1 MRYLRWGLLA
11 TTVIALIAGGVAW
24 LAGAPNVADACWA
37 AGTVAA
43 LVPATWWVIA
53 GFRQGR
59 FGVDVLAVISL
70 AGALA
75 VREYLAGAL
84 IGVMLAT
91 GQALEAAAEQRA
103 TKDLRALLDRVPRTA
118 RRRDG
123 DDFEVVGLDEI
134 VVDDVL
140 VVGSGEVLPVD
151 GLVVSEYAIIDD
163 SALTGESVHVRRE
176 QGESV
181 RSGSVNAGGG
191 LEMRASATAADS
203 TYAGIVRLAK
213 EAAAESAPVVR
224 LADKAAAWFVPVA
237 LAVSGLAWLLS
248 GSATRAVAVL
258 VVATPC
264 PLLLAAPVAIVSGLS
279 RASRIGVLVRGG
291 GALETL
297 GRATTLVL
305 DKTGTLTSGRP
316 RGTDVV
322 TAPGWT
328 VDDVLGLAA
337 SADQLSPHVLAVAI
351 VEEARLRGLSLTMPT
366 LTEEE
371 AGTGV
376 SALVDGR
383 RVHVGNLDIGLSDS
397 SSSLRS
403 ASSSDGIGS
412 SDSSSSLRSAS
423 SSDGIGLSDS
433 SSSLR
438 SASSSDGIGLSDW
451 TASVLSRASLD
462 GAVIAWV
469 RVDGVLA
476 GAILLA
482 DPLRADAPRTLRRL
496 RAAGMNRVVM
506 LTGDRPAPAQQI
518 GTVLGLDEVAAQQTP
533 ADKVARVRAERERA
547 VTAMVGDGV
556 NDAPALAAAN
566 VGIAMGARGSTA
578 SSEAADIVLTTDRL
592 DRLADAMLIARRSR
606 RIAVQSAV
614 VGMVLSLVA
623 MGFAA
628 FGLLAPAAGA
638 LLQEGID
645 LAVILNALR
654 ALRIDHAGTHPLN
667 RDAEELVRRFAG
679 EHDRMRDDLSI
690 LRDTAQQVS
699 AGERDAA
706 LVTLRAADGFLQDT
720 LLPHEDAE
728 DAALYPALAR
738 PLGSPEATA
747 TMSRMHAEIHRLSQ
761 RLHSHRE
768 IAEEAATVTP
778 EQSDD
783 LLACLYGLHAV
794 LLLHFVQEEENYF
807 VLAPAAAAER

>member
-1 MRYLRWGLLA
+1 VLLVMPW
-11 TTVIALIAGGVAW
+11 TLLGITVAALAAGGAAW
-24 LAGAPNVADACWA
+24 LAGAPGVADSCWI

-43 LVPATWWVIA
+43 IVPAIWWVIA
-53 GFRQGR
+53 GLRNGK
-59 FGVDVLAVISL
+59 FGVDVLAVLSL

-84 IGVMLAT
+84 IAVMLAT
-91 GQALEAAAEQRA
+91 GQALDAAAERRA

-118 RRRDG
+118 RRRTPDG
-123 DDFEVVGLDEI
+123 VEVVDLDA
-134 VVDDVL
+134 VTVDDVV
-140 VVGSGEVLPVD
+140 VVGPGEVLPVD
-151 GLVVSEYAIIDD
+151 GVVVSEIAVIDD
-163 SALTGESVHVRRE
+163 SALTGEPLQVTYDR
-176 QGESV
+176 GEAV
-181 RSGSVNAGGG
+181 RSGSLNAGAGV
-191 LEMRASATAADS
+191 EIRATATAADS

-213 EAAAESAPVVR
+213 QAAAESAPVVR
-224 LADKAAAWFVPVA
+224 LADRVAAWFVPLA
-237 LAVSGLAWLLS
+237 LAIAGLAWIVS

-279 RASRIGVLVRGG
+279 KTSRIGVLVRGG
-291 GALETL
+291 GPLETL

-316 RGTDVV
+316 RGTDIV

-328 VDDVLGLAA
+328 VDQVLGLAA
-337 SADQLSPHVLAVAI
+337 SADQLSPHVLASAI
-351 VEEARLRGLSLTMPT
+351 VEEARVRGLTLSMPSDAQ
-366 LTEEE
+366 EE

-383 RVHVGNLDIGLSDS
+383 RVHVGNLGL
-397 SSSLRS
+397 
-403 ASSSDGIGS
+403 DGEV
-412 SDSSSSLRSAS
+412 A
-423 SSDGIGLSDS
+423 
-433 SSSLR
+433 
-438 SASSSDGIGLSDW
+438 DW
-451 TASVLSRASLD
+451 TASVLSRAGLD
-462 GAVIAWV
+462 GAVVAWV
-469 RVDGVLA
+469 RVDGDLV

-482 DPLRADAPRTLRRL
+482 DPLRPDAPRTLRRL
-496 RAAGMNRVVM
+496 RAAGITRVVM

-533 ADKVARVRAERERA
+533 EDKVARVRAERERA

-556 NDAPALAAAN
+556 NDAPALAAAD

-578 SSEAADIVLTTDRL
+578 SSEAADIVLTADRL

-606 RIAVQSAV
+606 RIALQSAG
-614 VGMVLSLVA
+614 VGMGLSLVA

-628 FGLLAPAAGA
+628 VGWLPPAVGA
-638 LLQEGID
+638 LLQEAID
-645 LAVILNALR
+645 LAVILNSLR
-654 ALRIDHAGTHPLN
+654 ALRTARGATTHLSHH
-667 RDAEELVRRFAG
+667 AEELVRRFAG

-690 LRDTAQQVS
+690 LRDAAQQIS
-699 AGERDAA
+699 AGDSDAA
-706 LVTLRAADGFLQDT
+706 LVTLRAADGFLQHT

-728 DAALYPALAR
+728 ESALYPELAR
-738 PLGSPEATA
+738 PLGSAEATA

-768 IAEEAATVTP
+768 IAEAAGTVTP

-783 LLACLYGLHAV
+783 LLACLYGLHA
-794 LLLHFVQEEENYF
+794 LLCLHFVQEEENFF
-807 VLAPAAAAER
+807 VLAPAAVPER

>member
-1 MRYLRWGLLA
+1 MVQAETGNALTVPQCKTWGIVNYLRWGLLA
-11 TTVIALIAGGVAW
+11 VTVIALVAGGVAW
-24 LAGAPNVADACWA
+24 LAGAHVIADGCWVV
-37 AGTVAA
+37 GTVAA
-43 LVPATWWVIA
+43 MMPATWWVIQ
-53 GFRQGR
+53 GFRIGR
-59 FGVDVLAVISL
+59 FRVDVLAVVSM

-91 GQALEAAAEQRA
+91 GQALEAAAERRA

-118 RRRDG
+118 RRRSG
-123 DDFEVVGLDEI
+123 DDFEVVRLEAI
-134 VVDDVL
+134 AVDDVL

-151 GLVVSEYAIIDD
+151 GLVVSDYAIIDD
-163 SALTGESVHVRRE
+163 SALTGESVHVRRDR
-176 QGESV
+176 GEPL

-213 EAAAESAPVVR
+213 EAAAESAPVIR
-224 LADKAAAWFVPVA
+224 LADKAAAWFVPLA
-237 LAVSGLAWLLS
+237 LAVSGAAWLIS
-248 GSATRAVAVL
+248 GSATRGVAVL

-328 VDDVLGLAA
+328 VDEVLGLAA
-337 SADQLSPHVLAVAI
+337 SADQLSPHVLAAAI
-351 VEEARLRGLSLTMPT
+351 VDEARLRGLALVMPT

-383 RVHVGNLDIGLSDS
+383 RVHVGNLEIGLSDS

-403 ASSSDGIGS
+403 VSSTDG
-412 SDSSSSLRSAS
+412 L
-423 SSDGIGLSDS
+423 DG
-433 SSSLR
+433 
-438 SASSSDGIGLSDW
+438 AVADW

-462 GAVIAWV
+462 GAVVAWV
-469 RVDGVLA
+469 RVDGDLV

-482 DPLRADAPRTLRRL
+482 DPLRVDAPRTLRRL
-496 RAAGMNRVVM
+496 RAAGMTRVVM

-606 RIAVQSAV
+606 RIALQSAI
-614 VGMVLSLVA
+614 VGMALSLAA

-628 FGLLAPAAGA
+628 VGLLPPAAGA

-654 ALRIDHAGTHPLN
+654 ALRIDHDGTHPLG
-667 RDAEELVRRFAG
+667 RDAEDLVHRFAA
-679 EHDRMRDDLSI
+679 EHDQMRDDLST

-699 AGERDAA
+699 SGERTAA
-706 LVTLRAADGFLQDT
+706 LATLCAADSFLQET

-728 DAALYPALAR
+728 DTALYPALAR

-747 TMSRMHAEIHRLSQ
+747 TMSRMHAEIHRLAQ
-761 RLHSHRE
+761 RLHSHRDM
-768 IAEEAATVTP
+768 AEAAGTVTA

-783 LLACLYGLHAV
+783 LLACLYGLYA
-794 LLLHFVQEEENYF
+794 LLCLHFVQEEENFF
-807 VLAPAAAAER
+807 VLAPNSASDRQAGQ

>member
-1 MRYLRWGLLA
+1 MTYLRWGLLA
-11 TTVIALIAGGVAW
+11 ATVIALV
-24 LAGAPNVADACWA
+24 AGAAAWFADANALADACWA

-43 LVPATWWVIA
+43 MIPATWWVIA
-53 GFRQGR
+53 GFRKGR

-103 TKDLRALLDRVPRTA
+103 TKDLRALLDRVPHTA
-118 RRRDG
+118 RRRRG
-123 DDFEVVGLDEI
+123 DDFEVVGVDEI
-134 VVDDVL
+134 AVGDVVL
-140 VVGSGEVLPVD
+140 VGSGEVLPVD
-151 GLVVSEYAIIDD
+151 GVVASEYATIDD
-163 SALTGESVHVRRE
+163 SALTGESVHVRRDE
-176 QGESV
+176 GEPV

-191 LEMRASATAADS
+191 LEIRASATAGES
-203 TYAGIVRLAK
+203 TYAGIVRLAR
-213 EAAAESAPVVR
+213 EAAAESAPVIR
-224 LADKAAAWFVPVA
+224 LADKAAAWFVPLA

-328 VDDVLGLAA
+328 VDEILGLAA
-337 SADQLSPHVLAVAI
+337 SADQLSPHVLAAAI
-351 VEEARLRGLSLTMPT
+351 VEEARLRGLPLVMPT

-383 RVHVGNLDIGLSDS
+383 RVHVGNLGL
-397 SSSLRS
+397 
-403 ASSSDGIGS
+403 DGEV
-412 SDSSSSLRSAS
+412 A
-423 SSDGIGLSDS
+423 
-433 SSSLR
+433 
-438 SASSSDGIGLSDW
+438 DW

-469 RVDGVLA
+469 RVDGDLA

-496 RAAGMNRVVM
+496 RAAGMTRVVM

-518 GTVLGLDEVAAQQTP
+518 GTVLGLDEVAAQQSP

-606 RIAVQSAV
+606 RIALQSAV
-614 VGMVLSLVA
+614 VGMALSLVA

-628 FGLLAPAAGA
+628 VGLLPPAAGA

-654 ALRIDHAGTHPLN
+654 ALRVDHAGTHPLSP
-667 RDAEELVRRFAG
+667 DTQELVRRFAA
-679 EHDRMRDDLSI
+679 EHDQMRDDLSI
-690 LRDTAQQVS
+690 LRDVAQQVS
-699 AGERDAA
+699 AGERSAA
-706 LVTLRAADGFLQDT
+706 LVTLVAADGFLQDT

-728 DAALYPALAR
+728 DTALYPALAR

-747 TMSRMHAEIHRLSQ
+747 TMSRMHAEIHRLAQ

-768 IAEEAATVTP
+768 MAETAGAVTA

-783 LLACLYGLHAV
+783 LLACLYGLYA
-794 LLLHFVQEEENYF
+794 LLCLHFVQEEENFF
-807 VLAPAAAAER
+807 VLAPSSVSARHAEQ

>member
-1 MRYLRWGLLA
+1 MMNSRWVLLGVTGA
-11 TTVIALIAGGVAW
+11 VLAAGGIAW
-24 LAGAPNVADACWA
+24 LAGAPHIADACWA

-43 LVPATWWVIA
+43 MVPAAWWVIA
-53 GFRQGR
+53 GFRKGR

-118 RRRDG
+118 RRRIT
-123 DDFEVVGLDEI
+123 DDFEVIALESI

-151 GLVVSEYAIIDD
+151 GLVVSEFAIIDE
-163 SALTGESVHVRRE
+163 SALTGESVHVRHDC
-176 QGESV
+176 GEKV

-191 LEMRASATAADS
+191 LEIRASATAADS
-203 TYAGIVRLAK
+203 TYAGIVRLAR
-213 EAAAESAPVVR
+213 EAAAESAPVIR
-224 LADKAAAWFVPVA
+224 LADKAAAWFVPLA
-237 LAVSGLAWLLS
+237 LAVSGAAWLLS

-316 RGTDVV
+316 RGTDVA

-328 VDDVLGLAA
+328 IDEVLRLAA
-337 SADQLSPHVLAVAI
+337 SADQLSPHVLAAAI
-351 VEEARLRGLSLTMPT
+351 VDEARLRGLSLVMPT

-383 RVHVGNLDIGLSDS
+383 RVHVGNLGI
-397 SSSLRS
+397 
-403 ASSSDGIGS
+403 DGEV
-412 SDSSSSLRSAS
+412 A
-423 SSDGIGLSDS
+423 
-433 SSSLR
+433 
-438 SASSSDGIGLSDW
+438 DW
-451 TASVLSRASLD
+451 VASVLSRASLD

-469 RVDGVLA
+469 R
-476 GAILLA
+476 
-482 DPLRADAPRTLRRL
+482 
-496 RAAGMNRVVM
+496 
-506 LTGDRPAPAQQI
+506 
-518 GTVLGLDEVAAQQTP
+518 
-533 ADKVARVRAERERA
+533 
-547 VTAMVGDGV
+547 V

-592 DRLADAMLIARRSR
+592 DHVADAMLIARRSR
-606 RIAVQSAV
+606 RIALQSAI
-614 VGMVLSLVA
+614 VGMALSLIA

-628 FGLLAPAAGA
+628 VGLLRPAAGA

-654 ALRIDHAGTHPLN
+654 ALRIDRAGTHPLSH
-667 RDAEELVRRFAG
+667 DAEELVRRFSA
-679 EHDRMRDDLSI
+679 EHDQMRDQLSI
-690 LRDTAQQVS
+690 LRDAAQQIS
-699 AGERDAA
+699 AGRRDEAFM
-706 LVTLRAADGFLQDT
+706 TLCAADSFLSDT

-738 PLGSPEATA
+738 PLGSSEATG
-747 TMSRMHAEIHRLSQ
+747 TMSRMHAEIHRMAQ

-768 IAEEAATVTP
+768 MAETAGTVTA

-783 LLACLYGLHAV
+783 LLACLDGLYA
-794 LLLHFVQEEENYF
+794 LLCLHFVQEEENFF
-807 VLAPAAAAER
+807 VLAPAAASDRQAEQ

>member
-1 MRYLRWGLLA
+1 MTNLRWGLLA
-11 TTVIALIAGGVAW
+11 VTVIALIAGGAAW
-24 LAGAPNVADACWA
+24 LSGAPNAADVCWA
-37 AGTVAA
+37 VGTVAA
-43 LVPATWWVIA
+43 MVPATWWVIA
-53 GFRQGR
+53 GFRKGR

-118 RRRDG
+118 RRRKG
-123 DDFEVVGLDEI
+123 DDFEVVALDAI
-134 VVDDVL
+134 VIDDVV

-151 GLVVSEYAIIDD
+151 GLVVSQYAVIDD
-163 SALTGESVHVRRE
+163 SALTGESVQVRRE
-176 QGESV
+176 QGEPV

-191 LEMRASATAADS
+191 LEMRASAAAADS

-213 EAAAESAPVVR
+213 EAAAESAPVIR
-224 LADKAAAWFVPVA
+224 LADKVAAWFVPVA

-248 GSATRAVAVL
+248 GSAVRAVAVL

-279 RASRIGVLVRGG
+279 RASRIGVLIRGG

-316 RGTDVV
+316 RGSDVV

-337 SADQLSPHVLAVAI
+337 SADQLSPHVLAAAI
-351 VEEARLRGLSLTMPT
+351 VEEAGLRGLSLTMPT

-376 SALVDGR
+376 SAVVDGHT
-383 RVHVGNLDIGLSDS
+383 VQVGNLDIG
-397 SSSLRS
+397 
-403 ASSSDGIGS
+403 DG
-412 SDSSSSLRSAS
+412 L
-423 SSDGIGLSDS
+423 DGEV
-433 SSSLR
+433 
-438 SASSSDGIGLSDW
+438 ADW

-469 RVDGVLA
+469 RVDGDLV

-496 RAAGMNRVVM
+496 RAAGMTRVVM

-614 VGMVLSLVA
+614 VGMGLSLVA

-654 ALRIDHAGTHPLN
+654 ALRTDHAGTHPLN

-690 LRDTAQQVS
+690 LRDAAQQVS
-699 AGERDAA
+699 AGDRDVA
-706 LVTLRAADGFLQDT
+706 LATLRTADGFLRDT

-728 DAALYPALAR
+728 DSTLYPALAR

-747 TMSRMHAEIHRLSQ
+747 TMSRMHAEIHRLAQ
-761 RLHSHRE
+761 RLHSHLE
-768 IAEEAATVTP
+768 MAEAAGTVSP

-783 LLACLYGLHAV
+783 LLACLYGLHA
-794 LLLHFVQEEENYF
+794 LLCLHFVQEEENFF
-807 VLAPAAAAER
+807 VLAPAAVPDR

>member
-1 MRYLRWGLLA
+1 MTYLRWGLLA
-11 TTVIALIAGGVAW
+11 ATVIALVAGAVAW
-24 LAGAPNVADACWA
+24 LAHAYTVADACWA

-43 LVPATWWVIA
+43 MVPAAWWVIA
-53 GFRQGR
+53 GLRKGR

-118 RRRDG
+118 RRRLG
-123 DDFEVVGLDEI
+123 DDFEVISLEAI
-134 VVDDVL
+134 AVDDVL

-163 SALTGESVHVRRE
+163 SALTGESVHVRRDC
-176 QGESV
+176 GERL

-203 TYAGIVRLAK
+203 TYAGIVQLAR
-213 EAAAESAPVVR
+213 EAAAESAPVIR
-224 LADKAAAWFVPVA
+224 LADKAAAWFVPLA
-237 LAVSGLAWLLS
+237 LAVAGAAWLLS

-316 RGTDVV
+316 RGTDVA

-328 VDDVLGLAA
+328 IDEVLSLAA
-337 SADQLSPHVLAVAI
+337 SADQLSPHVLAAAI
-351 VEEARLRGLSLTMPT
+351 VDEARIRGLSLVMPT

-376 SALVDGR
+376 SALVGGR
-383 RVHVGNLDIGLSDS
+383 RVHVGNLGI
-397 SSSLRS
+397 
-403 ASSSDGIGS
+403 DGEV
-412 SDSSSSLRSAS
+412 A
-423 SSDGIGLSDS
+423 
-433 SSSLR
+433 
-438 SASSSDGIGLSDW
+438 DW
-451 TASVLSRASLD
+451 VASVLSRASLD

-469 RVDGVLA
+469 RVDGDLA
-476 GAILLA
+476 GAILLT

-496 RAAGMNRVVM
+496 RAAGMTRVVM

-533 ADKVARVRAERERA
+533 ADKVARVRAERNLA

-606 RIAVQSAV
+606 RIALQSAV
-614 VGMVLSLVA
+614 VGMALSLAA

-628 FGLLAPAAGA
+628 VGLLPPAAGA

-654 ALRIDHAGTHPLN
+654 ALRIDRGGTHPLSH
-667 RDAEELVRRFAG
+667 DAEELVRRFSA
-679 EHDRMRDDLSI
+679 EHDEMRDDLSI
-690 LRDTAQQVS
+690 LRETAQQIS
-699 AGERDAA
+699 AGRRDDA
-706 LVTLRAADGFLQDT
+706 LMTLCAADSFLSDT

-747 TMSRMHAEIHRLSQ
+747 TMSRMHAEIHRMAQ

-768 IAEEAATVTP
+768 MAETAGTVTA

-783 LLACLYGLHAV
+783 LLACLYGLYA
-794 LLLHFVQEEENYF
+794 LLCLHFVQEEENFF
-807 VLAPAAAAER
+807 VLAPTAAAERQADQ

>member
-11 TTVIALIAGGVAW
+11 ATVIALVAGAAAW
-24 LAGAPNVADACWA
+24 LADASALADLCWA

-43 LVPATWWVIA
+43 MIPAAWWVIKGLRA
-53 GFRQGR
+53 GR

-70 AGALA
+70 GGALA

-103 TKDLRALLDRVPRTA
+103 TKDLRALLDRVPHTA
-118 RRRDG
+118 RRRRG
-123 DDFEVVGLDEI
+123 EDFDVVGLDEVMVGD
-134 VVDDVL
+134 VVL
-140 VVGSGEVLPVD
+140 VGSGEVLPVD
-151 GLVVSEYAIIDD
+151 GVVVSEYATIDD
-163 SALTGESVHVRRE
+163 SALTGESVHVRRDR
-176 QGESV
+176 GEPV

-191 LEMRASATAADS
+191 LEMEATATAADS
-203 TYAGIVRLAK
+203 TYAGIVRLAR
-213 EAAAESAPVVR
+213 EAAAESAPVIR
-224 LADKAAAWFVPVA
+224 LADKAAAWFVPLA

-337 SADQLSPHVLAVAI
+337 SADQLSPHVLAAAI
-351 VEEARLRGLSLTMPT
+351 VEEARLRGLSLVMPT

-376 SALVDGR
+376 SALVSGR
-383 RVHVGNLDIGLSDS
+383 RVRVGNLGL
-397 SSSLRS
+397 
-403 ASSSDGIGS
+403 DGEV
-412 SDSSSSLRSAS
+412 A
-423 SSDGIGLSDS
+423 
-433 SSSLR
+433 
-438 SASSSDGIGLSDW
+438 DW

-462 GAVIAWV
+462 GAVVAWV
-469 RVDGVLA
+469 RVDDDLA

-496 RAAGMNRVVM
+496 RAAGMTRVVM

-518 GTVLGLDEVAAQQTP
+518 GTVLGLDEVASQQTP
-533 ADKVARVRAERERA
+533 ADKVARVRAERELA

-606 RIAVQSAV
+606 RIALQSAV
-614 VGMVLSLVA
+614 VGMALSLVA

-628 FGLLAPAAGA
+628 VGLLPPAAGA

-654 ALRIDHAGTHPLN
+654 ALRIDRAGTHPLSP
-667 RDAEELVRRFAG
+667 DAEELVRRFAA
-679 EHDRMRDDLSI
+679 EHDQMRDDLSI

-699 AGERDAA
+699 AGERAAA
-706 LVTLRAADGFLQDT
+706 LPTLCRADGFLQNT

-728 DAALYPALAR
+728 DSALYPALAR

-747 TMSRMHAEIHRLSQ
+747 TMSRMHAEIHRLAQ

-768 IAEEAATVTP
+768 MAETAGMVTP
-778 EQSDD
+778 EQADD
-783 LLACLYGLHAV
+783 LLACLYGLHA
-794 LLLHFVQEEENYF
+794 LLCLHFVQEEENFF
-807 VLAPAAAAER
+807 VLAPAAASDRQSER

>member
-1 MRYLRWGLLA
+1 MMNSRWVLLGVTGA
-11 TTVIALIAGGVAW
+11 VLAAGGIAW
-24 LAGAPNVADACWA
+24 LAGAPHIADACWA

-43 LVPATWWVIA
+43 MVPAAWWVIA
-53 GFRQGR
+53 GFRKGR

-75 VREYLAGAL
+75 VRQYLAGAL

-118 RRRDG
+118 RRRIT
-123 DDFEVVGLDEI
+123 DDFEVIALESI

-151 GLVVSEYAIIDD
+151 GLVVSEFAIIDE
-163 SALTGESVHVRRE
+163 SALTGESVHVRHDC
-176 QGESV
+176 GEKV

-191 LEMRASATAADS
+191 LEIRASATAADS
-203 TYAGIVRLAK
+203 TYAGIVRLAR
-213 EAAAESAPVVR
+213 EAAAESAPVIR
-224 LADKAAAWFVPVA
+224 LADKAAAWFVPLA
-237 LAVSGLAWLLS
+237 LAVSGAAWLLS

-316 RGTDVV
+316 RGTDVA

-328 VDDVLGLAA
+328 IDEVLRLAA
-337 SADQLSPHVLAVAI
+337 SADQLSPHVLAAAI
-351 VEEARLRGLSLTMPT
+351 VDEARLRGLSLVMPT

-383 RVHVGNLDIGLSDS
+383 RVHVGNLGI
-397 SSSLRS
+397 
-403 ASSSDGIGS
+403 DGEV
-412 SDSSSSLRSAS
+412 A
-423 SSDGIGLSDS
+423 
-433 SSSLR
+433 
-438 SASSSDGIGLSDW
+438 DW
-451 TASVLSRASLD
+451 VASVLSRASLD

-469 RVDGVLA
+469 RVDGDLA
-476 GAILLA
+476 GAILLT
-482 DPLRADAPRTLRRL
+482 DPLRSDAPRTLRRL
-496 RAAGMNRVVM
+496 RAAGMTRVVM

-533 ADKVARVRAERERA
+533 ADKVSRVRAERELA

-592 DRLADAMLIARRSR
+592 DHVADAMLIARRSR
-606 RIAVQSAV
+606 RIALQSAI
-614 VGMVLSLVA
+614 VGMALSLIA

-628 FGLLAPAAGA
+628 VGLLRPAAGA

-654 ALRIDHAGTHPLN
+654 ALRIDRAGTHPLSH
-667 RDAEELVRRFAG
+667 DAEELVRRFSA
-679 EHDRMRDDLSI
+679 EHDQMRDQLSI
-690 LRDTAQQVS
+690 LRDAAQQIS
-699 AGERDAA
+699 AGRRDEAFM
-706 LVTLRAADGFLQDT
+706 TLCAADSFLSDT

-738 PLGSPEATA
+738 PLGSSEATG
-747 TMSRMHAEIHRLSQ
+747 TMSRMHAEIHRMAQ

-768 IAEEAATVTP
+768 MAETAGTVTA

-783 LLACLYGLHAV
+783 LLACLYGLYA
-794 LLLHFVQEEENYF
+794 LLCLHFVQEEENFF
-807 VLAPAAAAER
+807 VLAPAAASDRQAEQ